1 MRTRPLS
8 EMPSLLKR
16 ASCCECSRSSHSS
29 ASGSAKT
36 VTASSKAT
44 PCFLKFLVAFRAS
57 QVNTIYIY
65 TIIVGDCQA
74 SRAFDDNGCVSTY
87 TQPMKLSLILRL
99 VAQVRKKAQNLSLGL
114 LQHYWRIFAGEKDA
128 ERSIAEFERPCGRG
142 HSRGWRFRRDEIH
155 ER

>member
-57 QVNTIYIY
+57 QVNTIYVY

-99 VAQVRKKAQNLSLGL
+99 RAPGR
-114 LQHYWRIFAGEKDA
+114 EKGQDLN
-128 ERSIAEFERPCGRG
+128 PLPLP
-142 HSRGWRFRRDEIH
+142 
-155 ER
+155 

>member
-8 EMPSLLKR
+8 EMPSLLNR
-16 ASCCECSRSSHSS
+16 ASCCECFRSSHSS

-44 PCFLKFLVAFRAS
+44 PCFLKFLVALRAS
-57 QVNTIYIY
+57 QVNTIYVY

-74 SRAFDDNGCVSTY
+74 FRAFDDNGCVLTY
-87 TQPMKLSLILRL
+87 TQSVKLNLILRL
-99 VAQVRKKAQNLSLGL
+99 VAQVRKKAQKLSL
-114 LQHYWRIFAGEKDA
+114 LQHHWRIFAGEKDA
-128 ERSIAEFERPCGRG
+128 ERSIAEFERLSGGG